1 MVIGNPM
8 IFLKYPF
15 EEALRSLVKF
25 GFDGVEL
32 WPPQIEVCKTDELRK
47 QLAEHI
53 SSLGLSLVGL
63 NCADPPYFEALE
75 SPDDV
80 EGVVQ
85 GLKQDIDIAAS
96 MGMSQLLSWDGRR
109 LESMTDTDL
118 HGWVLDE
125 TVNIFREAVS
135 YAETKGI
142 TITVEIHPFTVG
154 IDLDFACK
162 LYDRIDSPSF
172 GITYDSCHFA
182 VGLPDGYIDAIPKLG
197 HRINN
202 VHFADS
208 DKHSSELHFAPGTGC
223 LDLDRIVAELKA
235 IRYQGPMML
244 DLWLY
249 PFPEEGSKIGMPY
262 IREVMKTLGYPSEA

>member
-8 IFLKYPF
+8 IFLKSPL
-15 EEALRSLVKF
+15 EEALRSMVKF
-25 GFDGVEL
+25 EFDAVEL

-63 NCADPPYFEALE
+63 NSAAPPYFEALE

-80 EGVVQ
+80 EGIVQ
-85 GLKQDIDIAAS
+85 GLKQDVDIAAS
-96 MGMSQLLSWDGRR
+96 MGMNQLLSWDGRR
-109 LESMTDTDL
+109 LESMTDSDL

-142 TITVEIHPFTVG
+142 TITVEIHPYTVG
-154 IDLDFACK
+154 IDVDFACK
-162 LYDRIDSPSF
+162 LYDRIDSPFF

-182 VGLPDGYIDAIPKLG
+182 VGLPNGYIDAIPKLG

-223 LDLDRIVAELKA
+223 LDLDGIVAALKA
-235 IRYQGPMML
+235 IHYQGPMML

-262 IREVMKTLGYPSEA
+262 IRQVMKTLGYPSAA

>member
-8 IFLKYPF
+8 IFLKYPL

-32 WPPQIEVCKTDELRK
+32 WPPQIEVCKTEVLRK
-47 QLAEHI
+47 QLAEHV
-53 SSLGLSLVGL
+53 SALGLSLVGL
-63 NCADPPYFEALE
+63 NCAAPPYFEALE
-75 SPDDV
+75 SPDDI
-80 EGVVQ
+80 EGIVQ

-125 TVNIFREAVS
+125 TVNIFREAVA

-235 IRYQGPMML
+235 IHYQGPMML

-249 PFPEEGSKIGMPY
+249 PFPEQGSIIGMPY
-262 IREVMKTLGYPSEA
+262 IREVMKTLGYPS

>member
-1 MVIGNPM
+1 MVVGNPM
-8 IFLKYPF
+8 IFLEYPL
-15 EEALRSLVKF
+15 EEALRSMVKF
-25 GFDGVEL
+25 GFDAVEL

-53 SSLGLSLVGL
+53 SSLGLSLAGL
-63 NCADPPYFEALE
+63 NSAAPPYFEALE
-75 SPDDV
+75 SPNDV

-85 GLKQDIDIAAS
+85 GLKQVVDIAAS
-96 MGMSQLLSWDGRR
+96 MGMNQLLSWDGRR
-109 LESMTDTDL
+109 LESMTDSDL

-154 IDLDFACK
+154 INVDFACK

-182 VGLPDGYIDAIPKLG
+182 VGLPNGYIDAIPKLG

-223 LDLDRIVAELKA
+223 LNLEGIVAALKA
-235 IRYQGPMML
+235 IHYQGPMML

-262 IREVMKTLGYPSEA
+262 IRQVMKTLGYPSNE

>member
-1 MVIGNPM
+1 MVVGNPM
-8 IFLKYPF
+8 IFLEYPL
-15 EEALRSLVKF
+15 EEALRSMVKF
-25 GFDGVEL
+25 GFDAVEL

-47 QLAEHI
+47 LLADHI

-63 NCADPPYFEALE
+63 NSAAPPYFEALK
-75 SPDDV
+75 SPNDV

-85 GLKQDIDIAAS
+85 GLKQDVDIAAS
-96 MGMSQLLSWDGRR
+96 MGMNQLLSWDGRR
-109 LESMTDTDL
+109 LESMTDSDL

-154 IDLDFACK
+154 INVDFACK
-162 LYDRIDSPSF
+162 LYDRIDAPSF

-182 VGLPDGYIDAIPKLG
+182 VGLPNGYIDAISKLG

-223 LDLDRIVAELKA
+223 LDLEGIVAALKA
-235 IRYQGPMML
+235 IHYQGPMML

-262 IREVMKTLGYPSEA
+262 IRQVMKTLGYPSNE